1 MAFGKKKSK
10 RRNAPAAG
18 LPLPPLP
25 GAAPLP
31 PPPGLGEMPPLPGTA
46 PAPAPPAPVGNI
58 LPPAPES
65 PSLPAEPQTPNT
77 PAQAK
82 EEVEED
88 DEYSK
93 MWAKRSET
101 PLQQIYGQIDR
112 IGEKDTGS
120 LLDRYSDRFGHEL
133 DREII
138 VLRGQAAEAAKAAVR
153 DAPVVEL
160 IGEDVDDDI
169 PAIDEEVETKAEVIS
184 DDEPLENDLSADE
197 EEELQEQL
205 SIIENEIRE
214 LKPKY
219 KMAKAKGNSRQ
230 LKKLKPALQ
239 TLMNERKLIMAVL
252 AGEES
257 MDSLLGDDAEVVESD
272 DLFLSFVGIVDDLLG
287 KMPEGAIDEF
297 VASSDFALYQQV
309 ASNPS
314 EADDASRENFFNL
327 VDSKLGEMPED
338 AISAFVA
345 SNDFSIYQE
354 MGAYFRS

>member
-1 MAFGKKKSK
+1 M
-10 RRNAPAAG
+10 
-18 LPLPPLP
+18 PPLP
-25 GAAPLP
+25 GAAP
-31 PPPGLGEMPPLPGTA
+31 A
-46 PAPAPPAPVGNI
+46 PASPAPVGNI
-58 LPPAPES
+58 LPPAPEI
-65 PSLPAEPQTPNT
+65 PSLPAEPQAADTPSEAN
-77 PAQAK
+77 
-82 EEVEED
+82 EGGDEG

-120 LLDRYSDRFGHEL
+120 LLDRYSDRFGHQL

-160 IGEDVDDDI
+160 IGEDV
-169 PAIDEEVETKAEVIS
+169 EENISAMEEEIVSQTDVETAGEAS
-184 DDEPLENDLSADE
+184 ENDLSADE
-197 EEELQEQL
+197 EVELQEQL

-214 LKPKY
+214 LKPQY

-239 TLMNERKLIMAVL
+239 TLMNERKLIMAVI

-314 EADDASRENFFNL
+314 EADDASREDFFNL
-327 VDSKLGEMPED
+327 VDSKLGEMPEE
-338 AISAFVA
+338 AINSFVA

>member
-1 MAFGKKKSK
+1 
-10 RRNAPAAG
+10 
-18 LPLPPLP
+18 
-25 GAAPLP
+25 
-31 PPPGLGEMPPLPGTA
+31 MPPLPGTA

-58 LPPAPES
+58 PPPTPQATP
-65 PSLPAEPQTPNT
+65 LPAE
-77 PAQAK
+77 AQAADTPGQTN
-82 EEVEED
+82 ED
-88 DEYSK
+88 GDEGDEYSK

-120 LLDRYSDRFGHEL
+120 LLDRYSDRFGHQL

-138 VLRGQAAEAAKAAVR
+138 VLRGQAADAAKAAVR

-160 IGEDVDDDI
+160 IGEDVEENI
-169 PAIDEEVETKAEVIS
+169 SAMDEEEVSQTEVATIGEVS
-184 DDEPLENDLSADE
+184 ENDLSADE
-197 EEELQEQL
+197 EVELQEQL

-214 LKPKY
+214 LKPQY

-239 TLMNERKLIMAVL
+239 TLMNERKLISAVL
-252 AGEES
+252 AGDES

-309 ASNPS
+309 ASSPS

-327 VDSKLGEMPED
+327 VDSKLGEMPEE
-338 AISAFVA
+338 AINSFVA